1 MKTPPV
7 HGLMAEFNTP
17 EDFVSARGRAR
28 EEGYTR
34 MDMYLAFPI
43 DGLTEAL
50 GFPLT
55 HLPLLVLFGGVLGGV
70 GGFLMQYY
78 AAGQSFQISVGGRL
92 LNSWPAFIPVTSEL
106 TILFAG
112 LTAVIAMLALNGLPK
127 PNHPVFNVP
136 KFERETRDG
145 FFLCIESTDPKF
157 EAVETRRF
165 LETLQPI
172 AVYNVEN

>member
-1 MKTPPV
+1 M
-7 HGLMAEFNTP
+7 E
-17 EDFVSARGRAR
+17 
-28 EEGYTR
+28 
-34 MDMYLAFPI
+34 MYSAFPI

-55 HLPLLVLFGGVLGGV
+55 RLPLLVLFGGVLGGV

-78 AAGQSFQISVGGRL
+78 AAAQSYP
-92 LNSWPAFIPVTSEL
+92 LNIASLPLNTWPAFFPVTSEL

-112 LTAVIAMLALNGLPK
+112 LTAVIAMLALNGLAKPK
-127 PNHPVFNVP
+127 HPVFNVP